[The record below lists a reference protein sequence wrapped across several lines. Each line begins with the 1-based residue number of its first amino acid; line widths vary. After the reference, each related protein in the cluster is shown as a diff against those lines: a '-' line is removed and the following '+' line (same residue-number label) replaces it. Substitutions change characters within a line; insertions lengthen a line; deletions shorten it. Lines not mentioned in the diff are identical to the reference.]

1 MKEGSYYIIAYTF
14 FWIITYLYHRR
25 SNKYFG
31 SSSFLLILNIIFG
44 ISSLML
50 YNDPILGYYKVTF
63 WPFVYLYVAELIILL
78 PLLRYRDY
86 EIDQIEEVNIKLVKT
101 YSYIYVISAILR
113 FPTIFSHISTG
124 VAILVSGIDGGN
136 ELYNA
141 SHDMTYASVGFFEST
156 AAIIYNV
163 FTDLGVLMF
172 FYLLSIK
179 DRDPILRYGYILAF
193 IASLLLPISMG
204 LRTGVIM
211 QSLTII
217 IAFICMRQFLPEE
230 TSRKFIRYGSIAGGF
245 ILVLFMMLSIS
256 RFSWREGGTF
266 TYFLSYAGQAPLNF
280 NENVLDAGGIRYGD
294 RTANTFKQLLGYS
307 NVPTTIT
314 GVRDKYPSLSIDDS
328 LFTTFVGDFVLDY
341 GPIVTMVIFI
351 VFSLIIISI
360 TKNRGPSI
368 PFHKIIALYF
378 VMCILVQGGFYLFN
392 YSFKNNYTI
401 IAFVLTYFL
410 FKGKSNLNFY
420 G

>member
-31 SSSFLLILNIIFG
+31 SASFLLILNVIYG
-44 ISSLML
+44 ISSFIL
-50 YNDPILGYYKVTF
+50 YNDPIMGYYKVTF
-63 WPFVYLYVAELIILL
+63 WPFVYLYIAELIILY
-78 PLLRYRDY
+78 PLLRYRDN
-86 EIDQIEEVNIKLVKT
+86 EIVQIEDVNIKLVKT
-101 YSYIYVISAILR
+101 YSYVYVISAIFR

-124 VAILVSGIDGGN
+124 IAILVSGLDGGN
-136 ELYNA
+136 ELYKA
-141 SHDMTYASVGFFEST
+141 SHDMTYTGVGFIEST

-172 FYLLSIK
+172 FYLLSVK
-179 DRDPILRYGYILAF
+179 DKDPILRYGFILAF
-193 IASLLLPISMG
+193 IATLLFPISMG

-217 IAFICMRQFLPEE
+217 IAFICMRQFLPKE
-230 TSRKFIRYGSIAGGF
+230 TSKKFIRYGSIVGSSIFA
-245 ILVLFMMLSIS
+245 LFMILSIS
-256 RFSWREGGTF
+256 RFSWREGGTS
-266 TYFLSYAGQAPLNF
+266 TYLLSYAGQAPLNF
-280 NENVLDAGGIRYGD
+280 NERVLDAGGIRYGD
-294 RTANTFKQLLGYS
+294 RTANTFKQILGYS

-314 GVRDKYPSLSIDDS
+314 GVRDKYPSLRIDDS

-341 GPIVTMVIFI
+341 GPITTLIIFI
-351 VFSLIIISI
+351 VFTIIITSC

-378 VMCILVQGGFYLFN
+378 VMCVLVQGGFYMFN

-401 IAFVLTYFL
+401 IAFVVTYYL
-410 FKGKSNLNFY
+410 FKKKTKFT
-420 G
+420 

>member
-31 SSSFLLILNIIFG
+31 SASFLLILNVIYG
-44 ISSLML
+44 ISSFIL
-50 YNDPILGYYKVTF
+50 YNDPIMGYYKVTF
-63 WPFVYLYVAELIILL
+63 WPFVYLYIAELIILY
-78 PLLRYRDY
+78 PLLRYRDN
-86 EIDQIEEVNIKLVKT
+86 EIVQIEDVNIKLVKT
-101 YSYIYVISAILR
+101 YSYVYVISAIFR

-124 VAILVSGIDGGN
+124 IAILVSGLDGGN
-136 ELYNA
+136 ELYKA
-141 SHDMTYASVGFFEST
+141 SHDMTYTGVGFIEST

-172 FYLLSIK
+172 FYLLSVK
-179 DRDPILRYGYILAF
+179 DKDPILRYGFILAF
-193 IASLLLPISMG
+193 IATLLLPISMG

-211 QSLTII
+211 QSLIII
-217 IAFICMRQFLPEE
+217 IAFICMRQFLPKE
-230 TSRKFIRYGSIAGGF
+230 TSKKFIRYGSIVGSSIFA
-245 ILVLFMMLSIS
+245 LFMILSIS
-256 RFSWREGGTF
+256 RFSWREGGTS

-280 NENVLDAGGIRYGD
+280 NERVLDAGGIRYGD
-294 RTANTFKQLLGYS
+294 RTANTFKQILGYS

-314 GVRDKYPSLSIDDS
+314 GVRDKYPSLRIDDS

-341 GPIVTMVIFI
+341 GPITTLIIFI
-351 VFSLIIISI
+351 VFTIIITSC

-378 VMCILVQGGFYLFN
+378 VMCVLVQGGFYMFN

-401 IAFVLTYFL
+401 IAFVVTYYL
-410 FKGKSNLNFY
+410 FKKKTKFT
-420 G
+420 

>member
-31 SSSFLLILNIIFG
+31 SASFLLILNVIYG
-44 ISSLML
+44 ISSFIL
-50 YNDPILGYYKVTF
+50 YNDPIMGYYKVTF
-63 WPFVYLYVAELIILL
+63 WPFVYLYIAELIILY
-78 PLLRYRDY
+78 PLLRYRDN
-86 EIDQIEEVNIKLVKT
+86 EIVQIEDVNIKLVKT
-101 YSYIYVISAILR
+101 YSYVYVISAIFR

-124 VAILVSGIDGGN
+124 IAILVSGLDGGN
-136 ELYNA
+136 ELYKA
-141 SHDMTYASVGFFEST
+141 SHDMTYTGVGFIEST

-172 FYLLSIK
+172 FYLLSVK
-179 DRDPILRYGYILAF
+179 DKDPILRYGFILAF
-193 IASLLLPISMG
+193 IATLLFPISMG

-217 IAFICMRQFLPEE
+217 IAFICMRQFLPKE
-230 TSRKFIRYGSIAGGF
+230 TSKKFIRYGSIVGSSIFA
-245 ILVLFMMLSIS
+245 LFMILSIS
-256 RFSWREGGTF
+256 RFSWREGGTS

-280 NENVLDAGGIRYGD
+280 NERVLDAGGIRYGD
-294 RTANTFKQLLGYS
+294 RTANTFKQILGYS

-314 GVRDKYPSLSIDDS
+314 GVRDKYPSLRIDDS

-341 GPIVTMVIFI
+341 GPITTLIIFI
-351 VFSLIIISI
+351 VFTIIITSC

-378 VMCILVQGGFYLFN
+378 VMCVLVQGGFYMFN

-401 IAFVLTYFL
+401 IAFVVTYYL
-410 FKGKSNLNFY
+410 FKKKTKFT
-420 G
+420 